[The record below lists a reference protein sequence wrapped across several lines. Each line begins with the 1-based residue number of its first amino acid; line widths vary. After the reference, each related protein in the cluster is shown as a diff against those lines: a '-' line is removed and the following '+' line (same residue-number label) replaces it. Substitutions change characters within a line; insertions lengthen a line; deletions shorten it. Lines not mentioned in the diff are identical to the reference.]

1 MRSIDVTGMY
11 PTAQTGIEALGSAA
25 HRSAPAT
32 FQTPARKRWIGLV
45 NQPLRITG
53 YYLGLIYAFIIFS
66 QFHELLTMALGVE
79 THILILVGVPMILLV
94 LAGDGLRST
103 LRWTAAKFWVGY
115 SLWMVIATPFS
126 SWRGASVTL
135 TWNWFRAEVPILFV
149 IAGLVMTWR
158 EVKGLMSV
166 LAWAAIVD
174 VVAGRIFS
182 NQIAGRFE
190 MTGTTMSNS
199 NDFAAQLILV
209 LPFLLLVVVSQ
220 SRLMFIRIAAAGI
233 LLYGLYLVLLTGSRG
248 ALIAICISILFYLW
262 RVRFSQKILAASLV
276 LLVVFAV
283 PIVVPQ
289 RTLVRLST
297 TFSPADSS
305 ERDANAAGAAE
316 STQSRNYLLR
326 QSILITLGHPVFG
339 VGAGQFSNYEGNTSR
354 RANLHGNWH
363 ETHNSFTQ
371 VSSEIGVPALLFF
384 LGAIV
389 TTYRMLNSVFKAAGR
404 RAETRESQQIKVTAF
419 CLLISLVG
427 FCTAIFFLS
436 LAYRFYLPALT
447 GVTISFYR
455 AVQEKWRAAPAR
467 SDNLELS
474 A

>member
-25 HRSAPAT
+25 HPSAPAT
-32 FQTPARKRWIGLV
+32 FQTPARKRWLGLV

-94 LAGDGLRST
+94 LAGDGLRNT

-115 SLWMVIATPFS
+115 SLWMVVALPFS
-126 SWRGASVTL
+126 SWRGASVTS
-135 TWNWFRAEVPILFV
+135 TWNWFRAEVLILFV

-158 EVKGLMSV
+158 EVKRLMSV
-166 LAWAAIVD
+166 LAWAAVVD
-174 VVAGRIFS
+174 VIAGRVFS

-220 SRLMFIRIAAAGI
+220 SQLMFLRIAAAGI
-233 LLYGLYLVLLTGSRG
+233 FAYGIYLILLTGSRG
-248 ALIAICISILFYLW
+248 ALIAIGTSILFCLW
-262 RVRFSQKILAASLV
+262 RVRFRQKILAASLV
-276 LLVVFAV
+276 LLIVFAAL
-283 PIVVPQ
+283 IVVPQ
-289 RTLVRLST
+289 RTLLRLST
-297 TFSPADSS
+297 TFSSG
-305 ERDANAAGAAE
+305 DATEANLDAGAIE
-316 STQSRNYLLR
+316 STQSRTYLLR
-326 QSILITLGHPVFG
+326 QSILTTLEHPLVG
-339 VGAGQFSNYEGNTSR
+339 VGLGQFSNYEGKKSR
-354 RANLHGNWH
+354 KANLHGNWH

-371 VSSEIGVPALLFF
+371 VSSEIGIPALLFF
-384 LGAIV
+384 LAAIV
-389 TTYRMLNSVFKAAGR
+389 TTYRMLNSVFQAAGR
-404 RAETRESQQIKVTAF
+404 RAKTRENQQIKATAF

-455 AVQEKWRAAPAR
+455 AVQEKWRPVPAH
-467 SDNLELS
+467 SNNMEFS
-474 A
+474 T